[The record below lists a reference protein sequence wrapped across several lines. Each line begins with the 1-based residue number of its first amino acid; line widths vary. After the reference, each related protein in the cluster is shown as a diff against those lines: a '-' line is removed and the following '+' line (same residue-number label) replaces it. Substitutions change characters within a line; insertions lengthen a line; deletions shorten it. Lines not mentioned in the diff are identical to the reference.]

1 MAPRTQKTVTAPP
14 PPPAGPAPQKRPGGR
29 LGRKKLALIHVVKKE
44 LGLADTDYRRV
55 LWLVAGVRSA
65 RDLDEAGFRKLMRY
79 FVRSDY
85 FRANAQGMTLKQKLY
100 VKSLSSDLG
109 CGGGPP
115 TELHPQVLSAGGL
128 GHLKPQGGL
137 QTDRIP
143 EGHPG
148 PRSPGLTGSHLST
161 TASPPVP
168 VSLYRADRSR
178 PVWRMASRTSS

>member
-44 LGLADTDYRRV
+44 LGLADADYRRV

-109 CGGGPP
+109 W
-115 TELHPQVLSAGGL
+115 EAD
-128 GHLKPQGGL
+128 HLRNFIRKYYQREDL
-137 QTDRIP
+137 DALNRKEASKLI
-143 EGHPG
+143 ESLKAIRDHG
-148 PRSPGLTGSHLST
+148 PR
-161 TASPPVP
+161 A
-168 VSLYRADRSR
+168 
-178 PVWRMASRTSS
+178 